1 MSISAQADASPLAT
15 ARRIAQERQAARTA
29 ARAAHAERRA
39 LAPAKRSHAEL
50 KEIVARGQE
59 LLHGSGVGAADEASP
74 AEVVAWAAREFGTSL
89 AVACSMADAALPHLV
104 AQSAPWVDV
113 LFLDTGYHFAETLG
127 TRERVAHELDVTVV
141 DVLPN
146 LTVAEQDTQY
156 GKDLFARDPAA
167 CCAMRKV
174 EPLQRTL
181 GGYEAWV
188 TGVRREE
195 APTRANT
202 PLITWDEKNGL
213 VKINPV
219 AAWTSDDLQHY
230 AETHGVTIN
239 PLLNDG
245 YPSIGCAPCTARVAP
260 GADPRS
266 GRWAGLDKTECGL
279 HS

>member
-1 MSISAQADASPLAT
+1 MSIGEASHLAT
-15 ARRIAQERQAARTA
+15 LRRAAQERQQVRAT
-29 ARAAHAERRA
+29 ARAAHQERRA
-39 LAPAKRSHAEL
+39 AARPKRSAAEL
-50 KEIVARGQE
+50 QEVAARGQA
-59 LLHGSGVGAADEASP
+59 LLGGSGIGAADEASP
-74 AEVVAWAAREFGTSL
+74 AQVAAWAAQEFGVHL
-89 AVACSMADAALPHLV
+89 AVACSMADAALPHLIS
-104 AQSAPWVDV
+104 QHAPWVDV

-127 TRERVAHELDVTVV
+127 TRNRVELEMDVTVV
-141 DVLPN
+141 DVRPE
-146 LTVAEQDTQY
+146 LTVAEQDAAH
-156 GKDLFARDPAA
+156 GKDLFARDAAA

-174 EPLQRTL
+174 EPLHRTL
-181 GGYEAWV
+181 GTYEAWV

-202 PLITWDEKNGL
+202 PLVTWDEKNGL

-219 AAWTSDDLQHY
+219 AAWTDADLTGY
-230 AETHGVTIN
+230 AEEHGVIVN

-279 HS
+279 HT